1 MVKYYVLNEGEE
13 SPVDRLG
20 IYKHH
25 CGFIII
31 YKSIFCVATNKK
43 KLYFHC
49 TAITHSIGTILYEH
63 NVDRQHVKW
72 NRSTDVLYFRTDN
85 QVTGCYFPA
94 TCVQFIAKPNQWLL
108 VISCITLSANRA
120 PALLKY
126 ILIFLW
132 CGSFIVEVII
142 PRWGW
147 QQCCRRSALT
157 SLQFPPHLISTWLH
171 STRER
176 AKKMKKRGVIL
187 RMEMAT
193 LKQTQE
199 NGPFPSEV
207 SLEMGASK
215 ELCAATAKDTNDP
228 MTLGKECW
236 SVNLALDD
244 PSYVGQ
250 NE

>member
-1 MVKYYVLNEGEE
+1 M
-13 SPVDRLG
+13 G
-20 IYKHH
+20 I
-25 CGFIII
+25 
-31 YKSIFCVATNKK
+31 
-43 KLYFHC
+43 
-49 TAITHSIGTILYEH
+49 ILCEH

-72 NRSTDVLYFRTDN
+72 KRSTDVLYFRMDN

-94 TCVQFIAKPNQWLL
+94 TCEQFIAKPNQWFL
-108 VISCITLSANRA
+108 VISSITLSANGA

-126 ILIFLW
+126 ILIFLR
-132 CGSFIVEVII
+132 CGSFIVEMII

-147 QQCCRRSALT
+147 QQRRRHSALT
-157 SLQFPPHLISTWLH
+157 PLQFPPHLISTWLH

-176 AKKMKKRGVIL
+176 VGKMKKRGVIL
-187 RMEMAT
+187 QMEMAT
-193 LKQTQE
+193 VKQALE
-199 NGPFPSEV
+199 NGPSPSEV